1 MPDIGRYRIQ
11 VVSELTGVPS
21 PTLRAW
27 ERRYGIPTPART
39 AAAYRLYSDHDVA
52 MVRRLRDLC
61 ANGMSIAEAAKM
73 VRATEEGSAVLAGTD
88 GDPCQVA
95 ALRMVDA
102 ITAFDARA
110 VEREAARA
118 QYLGAAT
125 TVFDRVFVPVMRRV
139 GELWHA
145 GTLSIAQEH
154 IASQVIG
161 DVVRGMMRL
170 TNPDPASHTIV
181 LACFSDEDHELPLHG
196 VALRLSSWGVAHVSL
211 GARTP
216 PVGVADAVASLHPSA
231 VGLSLTIP
239 ADPDAARAL
248 VAEYAAAC
256 GDTPWFVGGSGISVV
271 ADAVRAAG
279 GFPIEGEFSAARP
292 DLERILRRSPVVARV
307 SEDEDADA
315 EDPSVNGVHS
325 ALMAH

>member
-11 VVSELTGVPS
+11 VVSELAGVPS

-73 VRATEEGSAVLAGTD
+73 VRASEEGSAVLAGTD

-95 ALRMVDA
+95 ARRIVDA

-125 TVFDRVFVPVMRRV
+125 TVFERVFVPVMRRV

-145 GTLSIAQEH
+145 GSLSIAQEH

-170 TNPDPASHTIV
+170 TNPDPASHTV
-181 LACFSDEDHELPLHG
+181 LLACFTHEDHDLPLHG
-196 VALRLSSWGVAHVSL
+196 VALRLASWGFGHVSL

-216 PVGVADAVASLHPSA
+216 PVGVADAVASLRPSA
-231 VGLSLTIP
+231 VGLSLTSP
-239 ADPDAARAL
+239 TDVAASRAL

-256 GDTPWFVGGSGISVV
+256 GDTPWFVGGSGVTAV

-279 GFPIEGEFSAARP
+279 GFPIEGEFAAARL
-292 DLERILRRSPVVARV
+292 DLERIVRRSPVAPKA
-307 SEDEDADA
+307 SDDGA
-315 EDPSVNGVHS
+315 EEPKMNGVHPTP
-325 ALMAH
+325 LTH

>member
-73 VRATEEGSAVLAGTD
+73 VRASEEGSAVLAGTD

-95 ALRMVDA
+95 ARRMVDA

-139 GELWHA
+139 GELWHT
-145 GTLSIAQEH
+145 GSLSIAQEH

-170 TNPDPASHTIV
+170 TNPDPASHTVV
-181 LACFSDEDHELPLHG
+181 LACFANEDHDLPLHG
-196 VALRLSSWGVAHVSL
+196 VALRLASWGVAHVSL

-231 VGLSLTIP
+231 VGLSLTTP
-239 ADPDAARAL
+239 ADPAAARAL

-256 GDTPWFVGGSGISVV
+256 GETPWFVGGSGISAV

-279 GFPIEGEFSAARP
+279 GFAIEGEFAASRP
-292 DLERILRRSPVVARV
+292 DLERLLRRSPAVPKVI
-307 SEDEDADA
+307 EEE
-315 EDPSVNGVHS
+315 EDPVVLNGAHS
-325 ALMAH
+325 SPLA

>member
-73 VRATEEGSAVLAGTD
+73 VRASEEGSATLNGAE
-88 GDPCQVA
+88 GDPWQVA
-95 ALRMVDA
+95 ARRVMDA

-110 VEREAARA
+110 VERETARA

-125 TVFDRVFVPVMRRV
+125 SVFDRVFVPVMRRV
-139 GELWHA
+139 GELQHA
-145 GTLSIAQEH
+145 GSLSIAQEH
-154 IASQVIG
+154 IATQAVG

-170 TNPDPASHTIV
+170 TSPEPATHTV
-181 LACFSDEDHELPLHG
+181 LLGCVADESHELPLYG
-196 VALRLSSWGVAHVSL
+196 VALRLASWGVAHVNL

-216 PVGVADAVASLHPSA
+216 PQAIADAVLSLRPSA
-231 VGLSLTIP
+231 VGLSVTQP
-239 ADPDAARAL
+239 SDVAAAQAAVR
-248 VAEYAAAC
+248 EYGAAC
-256 GDTPWFVGGSGISVV
+256 GDTPWFVGGSGVASV

-279 GFPIEGEFSAARP
+279 GMVMDGDFAAARP
-292 DLERILRRSPVVARV
+292 EIERILRRAPART
-307 SEDEDADA
+307 EEPP
-315 EDPSVNGVHS
+315 EPRPTNGAH
-325 ALMAH
+325 APRFDMAH

>member
-73 VRATEEGSAVLAGTD
+73 VRASEEGSAVLAGVD
-88 GDPCQVA
+88 GDPYQVA
-95 ALRMVDA
+95 ARRMVDA

-125 TVFDRVFVPVMRRV
+125 TVFDRVFTPVMRRV
-139 GELWHA
+139 GDLWHA
-145 GTLSIAQEH
+145 GALSIAQEH
-154 IASQVIG
+154 IATQVIG

-170 TNPDPASHTIV
+170 TNPDPATHTV
-181 LACFSDEDHELPLHG
+181 LLACFAEEGHDLPLHG
-196 VALRLSSWGVAHVSL
+196 VSLRLASWGIAHVTL
-211 GARTP
+211 GVRTP
-216 PVGVADAVASLHPSA
+216 PIAIADAVTSMHPSA
-231 VGLSLTIP
+231 VGLSLTTMS
-239 ADPDAARAL
+239 DVAATQAL
-248 VAEYAAAC
+248 VQEYGRAC
-256 GDTPWFVGGSGISVV
+256 GSTPWFVGGAGVAVI

-279 GFPIEGEFSAARP
+279 GHPFEGDFAAARP
-292 DLERILRRSPVVARV
+292 ELERILRRVPVATAA
-307 SEDEDADA
+307 SDDDA
-315 EDPSVNGVHS
+315 EEPQVNNVFP
-325 ALMAH
+325 APMAH